1 MIQTRTGIAKM
12 GLWYM
17 EQMGLKPHEDDKGN
31 KKLSGFIRQL
41 VTVAAYT
48 MDGFIPWCEERM
60 RQFDRSGHSVSAFS
74 MFCAFFFCDS
84 LENN

>member
-1 MIQTRTGIAKM
+1 MILSRGAIAKM
-12 GLWYM
+12 GLWYT
-17 EQMGLKPHEDDKGN
+17 EQMGLKPQKNDKGN
-31 KKLSGFIRQL
+31 KKLSGYVQQL

-60 RQFDRSGHSVSAFS
+60 RQFDRSGRSVSAFS